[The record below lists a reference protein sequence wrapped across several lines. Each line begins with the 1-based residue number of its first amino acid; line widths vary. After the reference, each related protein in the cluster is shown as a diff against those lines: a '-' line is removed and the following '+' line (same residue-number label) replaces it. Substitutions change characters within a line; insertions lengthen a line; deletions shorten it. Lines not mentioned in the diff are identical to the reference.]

1 MSHRKLVFLLI
12 LMVATIRIAPHP
24 LNVTPIGAFALFCG
38 AYLTDKRF
46 LLLPLAALLIGDVI
60 MGFYTPMVMVG
71 VYAGF
76 ALSSLVGRWTMADL
90 RTLPRFVM
98 GVVLGA
104 VVFYLVSNIG
114 MWWLAYP
121 NTFAGLLACW
131 TEGLPFLLRTLA
143 GDFVYAAVFFGI
155 VEWHMKTTATTNPRD
170 NAFAE
175 R

>member
-1 MSHRKLVFLLI
+1 MSHRNLVILLI
-12 LMVATIRIAPHP
+12 LVVATIRMFPHP
-24 LNVTPIGAFALFCG
+24 LNITPVGAFALFCG

-46 LLLPLAALLIGDVI
+46 LLLPLAALLIGDAI
-60 MGFYTPMVMVG
+60 MGFYTWIVMVG

-76 ALSSLVGRWTMADL
+76 ALSSLIGRWTMAKS
-90 RTLPRFVM
+90 RTVPRFVM

-114 MWWLAYP
+114 MWWIAYP
-121 NTFAGLLACW
+121 KTFTGLLACW

-143 GDFVYAAVFFGI
+143 GDFVYASIFFGI
-155 VEWHMKTTATTNPRD
+155 VEWHMKTTTASHRD

-175 R
+175 S